1 MESMRAREYAPGTI
15 NRVLVLL
22 RYGFTLALRWQV
34 EGVECNPVR
43 ELIALKEDNKIE
55 RFLTREETVR
65 LLKATQ
71 HSDNRQLYPI
81 VFFLLLTVARKREA
95 LDAKWRDIDWRQ
107 RSWRIP
113 RTKSGKVRHVPLSSG
128 ALSLLEALKEKCGPA
143 SEHIFANPR
152 TGLPFSSVF
161 YSWDTARKEAGLPN
175 FRMHDLRHSFASH
188 CSMLGV
194 PILKIKNMLGHA
206 DFTTTLRYSH
216 LAPGELDGITDIL
229 LTRTKF
235 GSDQSAKPD
244 SQGAPASRF

>member
-1 MESMRAREYAPGTI
+1 PRLNGSLSNGPTVVQFFREQYLPYVKSYKRSWNTDESIIRNHILPALGERPLDSVRPPDIALLMESMRAREYAPGTI

-81 VFFLLLTVARKREA
+81 VFFLLRTGARKREA

-128 ALSLLEALKEKCGPA
+128 ALSL
-143 SEHIFANPR
+143 
-152 TGLPFSSVF
+152 
-161 YSWDTARKEAGLPN
+161 
-175 FRMHDLRHSFASH
+175 
-188 CSMLGV
+188 
-194 PILKIKNMLGHA
+194 
-206 DFTTTLRYSH
+206 
-216 LAPGELDGITDIL
+216 
-229 LTRTKF
+229 
-235 GSDQSAKPD
+235 
-244 SQGAPASRF
+244 